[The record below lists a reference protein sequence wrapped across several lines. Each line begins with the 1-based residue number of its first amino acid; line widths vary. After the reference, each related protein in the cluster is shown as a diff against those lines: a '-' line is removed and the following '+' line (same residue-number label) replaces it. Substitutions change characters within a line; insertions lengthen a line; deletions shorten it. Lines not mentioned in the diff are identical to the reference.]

1 MRIAY
6 CVTEV
11 DTKYAIRNSII
22 VPHYHSFLNHQISD
36 QAGVLL
42 VNLGTPDAPTAK
54 ALRPYLRQFLGD
66 PRVIEYPRWLWQ
78 LILNG
83 IILNVR
89 PRRSAKLYAK
99 IWTDECSPLLV
110 ISQKLA
116 DKLQAELGEG
126 MKVVL
131 AMRYGRTGIASG
143 LEQIRQAGINRIIIL
158 PLYPQYSATT
168 TATIFDKVFDVL
180 KTWRWL
186 PEIRTISHYYD
197 HPLYI
202 QAVVDSIKAFWEG
215 NGRSQRLI
223 YSFHG
228 IPKSYAQKGDPYPEH
243 CWETARMVSEQLGF
257 ADEEWQMTFQSR
269 FGPEE
274 WLRPY
279 TDETLI
285 DWAKEGVTSVGSV
298 CPGFATDCL
307 ETLEE
312 MAEENQDIF
321 LGAGGKSYQYIPA
334 LNDNAAHVALLRSIV
349 RQNGQGWMP
358 INYPS

>member
-1 MRIAY
+1 MS
-6 CVTEV
+6 E
-11 DTKYAIRNSII
+11 
-22 VPHYHSFLNHQISD
+22 PHYKPSSQI
-36 QAGVLL
+36 GVLL
-42 VNLGTPDAPTAK
+42 VNLGTPEAPTGK

-78 LILNG
+78 LVLNG

-99 IWTDECSPLLV
+99 IWTDEGSPLLV

-116 DKLQAELGEG
+116 DKLQGELGDDV
-126 MKVVL
+126 KVVL
-131 AMRYGRTGIASG
+131 AMRYGRPSIAKG
-143 LEQIRQAGINRIIIL
+143 LEQLIEAGINHIIIL

-168 TATIFDKVFDVL
+168 AGTIFDDVFDAL
-180 KTWRWL
+180 KKWRWV
-186 PEIRTISHYYD
+186 PAIRTINQYFD

-202 QAVVDSIKAFWEG
+202 QGVADSIRDFWAG

-228 IPKSYAQKGDPYPEH
+228 IPQSYEKKGDPDRQQ
-243 CWETARMVSEQLGF
+243 CLMTAQQVSEQLGLHNG
-257 ADEEWQMTFQSR
+257 DWKMTFQSR

-274 WLRPY
+274 WLQPY

-285 DWAKEGVTSVGSV
+285 GWGGDGVTSVDTI
-298 CPGFATDCL
+298 CPGFAADCL

-312 MAEENQDIF
+312 MAQENRDIF
-321 LGAGGKSYQYIPA
+321 SEAGGQTYQYIPA
-334 LNDNAAHVALLRSIV
+334 LNDSSAHVALLADLI
-349 RQNGQGWMP
+349 RQHQQGWR
-358 INYPS
+358 

>member
-1 MRIAY
+1 MPRYRPI
-6 CVTEV
+6 
-11 DTKYAIRNSII
+11 
-22 VPHYHSFLNHQISD
+22 PNHKLEISD
-36 QAGVLL
+36 QVGVLL

-89 PRRSAKLYAK
+89 PRRSARLYAK
-99 IWTDECSPLLV
+99 IWTEEGSPLLV

-116 DKLQAELGEG
+116 DKLQAGLGDG
-126 MKVVL
+126 VKVVL
-131 AMRYGRTGIASG
+131 AMRYGRPAIASG
-143 LEQIRQAGINRIIIL
+143 LDQMRQAGIQRIIIL

-168 TATIFDKVFDVL
+168 TATIFDEVFDVL

-186 PEIRTISHYYD
+186 PEIRTINHYYN
-197 HPLYI
+197 HPLYVE
-202 QAVVDSIKAFWEG
+202 AVTDSIRAFWEG

-228 IPKSYAQKGDPYPEH
+228 IPKSYAQKGDPYPEQ
-243 CWETARMVSEQLGF
+243 CLETAQMVSERLGL
-257 ADEEWQMTFQSR
+257 ADDEWQMTFQSR

-274 WLRPY
+274 WLQPY
-279 TDETLI
+279 TDKTLTG
-285 DWAKEGVTSVGSV
+285 WTQEGVASVDTI

-312 MAEENQDIF
+312 MAEENRNAF
-321 LGAGGKSYQYIPA
+321 LEAGGQSYQYIPA
-334 LNDNAAHVALLRSIV
+334 LNDNTAHVALLRSLV
-349 RQNGQGWMP
+349 RQHGQGWTQMNFP
-358 INYPS
+358 A

>member
-1 MRIAY
+1 MS
-6 CVTEV
+6 E
-11 DTKYAIRNSII
+11 
-22 VPHYHSFLNHQISD
+22 PHYKPSSQI
-36 QAGVLL
+36 GVLL
-42 VNLGTPDAPTAK
+42 VNLGTPEAPTGK

-78 LILNG
+78 LVLNG

-99 IWTDECSPLLV
+99 IWTDEGSPLLV

-116 DKLQAELGEG
+116 DKLQGELGDDV
-126 MKVVL
+126 KVVL
-131 AMRYGRTGIASG
+131 AMRYGRPSIAKG
-143 LEQIRQAGINRIIIL
+143 LEQLIEAGINHIIIL

-168 TATIFDKVFDVL
+168 AGTIFDDVFDAL
-180 KTWRWL
+180 KKWRWV
-186 PEIRTISHYYD
+186 PAIRTINQYFD

-202 QAVVDSIKAFWEG
+202 QGVADSIRDFWAG

-228 IPKSYAQKGDPYPEH
+228 IPQSYEKKGDPYRQQ
-243 CWETARMVSEQLGF
+243 CLMTAQQVSEQLGL
-257 ADEEWQMTFQSR
+257 DNGDWKMTFQSR

-274 WLRPY
+274 WLQPY

-285 DWAKEGVTSVGSV
+285 GWGGDGVTSVDTI
-298 CPGFATDCL
+298 CPGFAADCL

-312 MAEENQDIF
+312 MAQENRDIF
-321 LGAGGKSYQYIPA
+321 LEAGGQTYQYIPA
-334 LNDNAAHVALLRSIV
+334 LNDSSAHVALLADLI
-349 RQNGQGWMP
+349 RQHQQGWR
-358 INYPS
+358 

>member
-1 MRIAY
+1 MS
-6 CVTEV
+6 E
-11 DTKYAIRNSII
+11 
-22 VPHYHSFLNHQISD
+22 PHYKPSSQI
-36 QAGVLL
+36 GVLL
-42 VNLGTPDAPTAK
+42 VNLGTPEAPTGK

-78 LILNG
+78 LVLNG

-99 IWTDECSPLLV
+99 IWTDEGSPLLV

-116 DKLQAELGEG
+116 DKLQGELGDDV
-126 MKVVL
+126 KVVL
-131 AMRYGRTGIASG
+131 AMRYGRPSIAKG
-143 LEQIRQAGINRIIIL
+143 LEQLIEAGINHIIIL

-168 TATIFDKVFDVL
+168 AGTIFDDVFDAL
-180 KTWRWL
+180 KKWRRV
-186 PEIRTISHYYD
+186 PAIRTINQYFD

-202 QAVVDSIKAFWEG
+202 QGVADSIRDFWAG

-228 IPKSYAQKGDPYPEH
+228 IPQSYEKKGDPYRQQ
-243 CWETARMVSEQLGF
+243 CLMTAQQVSEQLGL
-257 ADEEWQMTFQSR
+257 DNGDWKMTFQSR

-274 WLRPY
+274 WLQPY

-285 DWAKEGVTSVGSV
+285 GWGGDGVTSVDTI
-298 CPGFATDCL
+298 CPGFAADCL

-312 MAEENQDIF
+312 MAQENRDIF
-321 LGAGGKSYQYIPA
+321 LEAGGQTYQYIPA
-334 LNDNAAHVALLRSIV
+334 LNDSSAHVALLADLI
-349 RQNGQGWMP
+349 RQHQQGWR
-358 INYPS
+358 